1 MTYMLM
7 ETQMEVGVPEKTT
20 LYTFIGTIC
29 YTQLLDCILMQ
40 FKEKVKFKG
49 LMRYNRANSS
59 HLMQIIRDVLTSLNI
74 CVNVFIC
81 KRAEVELLK
90 LIFKNDLTRIHC
102 VSSTFKQMCFS
113 VPIHTTILRTA
124 FSLIINCIFLY

>member
-1 MTYMLM
+1 MGKMTYVLI

-20 LYTFIGTIC
+20 LYIFVETIC
-29 YTQLLDCILMQ
+29 YTQLLDCILIQ

-59 HLMQIIRDVLTSLNI
+59 HIMQIFRDVLTSLNI

-81 KRAEVELLK
+81 KRAEVKLLK
-90 LIFKNDLTRIHC
+90 LILKNDLTRIHC
-102 VSSTFKQMCFS
+102 VSSTFKQMSFS
-113 VPIHTTILRTA
+113 APTILRSA
-124 FSLIINCIFLY
+124 FSLIINCIYLY